1 MRWMNKLFLK
11 GNNRG
16 AALIAVLVAMIF
28 VSVLGTVVMSVTI
41 TNIHMKE
48 MDQSGKKNFYSS
60 EELMNELTLNLND
73 KAAVAMQKAYTSML
87 EEYITVSKNSA
98 EEIQEIYS
106 RKYLENLTA
115 IFWDQ
120 VNASRH
126 DQRAQVDKTLDENNE
141 QKLVFVVA
149 CYQTDI
155 IKDCLPAEYRDCV
168 QIDDGLSP
176 SETNAGEYDY
186 DMNKDQALFVCDYI
200 NGRFT
205 LQNVRLVFD
214 EQGYESIITT
224 DIVFNTPVLNF
235 SGSNLD
241 KEYMGYAL
249 IADNAIDVSASNVQI
264 MGNAYAGAGGI
275 YTSGGNWGTLPSK
288 FKGDLVVTRGDI
300 VANGGQS
307 LVLGDD
313 TNSTTK
319 RTQIWAENLVTEGSG
334 VLKLYGNSYIS
345 DDLTLNGENSKVEVH
360 GNYYG
365 YNFQKNYD
373 SANIETSNAA
383 YSSAIIV
390 NAKGATLDLTDASS
404 LLLAGRTFISR
415 GVKGNSTNSQDIM
428 LGESASIRT
437 NQLAYSVSEKYLSD
451 IFDKNGNVIGK
462 EMTADNVSSLQAK
475 LQINNLDSY
484 LNQANRVTAYYYM
497 DKATMGAEG
506 YTPEARYY
514 LNFASPQK
522 ANDFFAVCYA
532 QNMDTMDTN
541 ADNYAG
547 NMAIRLDED
556 NTLLTLAGDI
566 MYKDKDDAVDAA
578 YTVKSV
584 TMDGRWEKDGS
595 VFNAAAAYAIKY
607 KSLQMYLE
615 ETHNGLSVKEARV
628 TDKTED
634 TLFEYLISKDGIET
648 YKKKFEQSSDAKISD
663 SKKTYIRVVNSS
675 GENGKNKR
683 VIVYT
688 EEKDYT
694 IPDEYT
700 EGIIVAKGNVQVN
713 KEFEGMII
721 ADGTISF
728 SVNATVTSNRLMVAG
743 MLEAE
748 KNSGREANISILF
761 NDYNQLK
768 DDVIGTVALD
778 HYVTYDNWVKS
789 GE

>member
-186 DMNKDQALFVCDYI
+186 DRNKDQALFVCDYI

-428 LGESASIRT
+428 LGESASVRT
-437 NQLAYSVSEKYLSD
+437 NQLAYSVPEDCLKITKTDDGTITSVKLEADGAGKLS
-451 IFDKNGNVIGK
+451 
-462 EMTADNVSSLQAK
+462 SK
-475 LQINNLDSY
+475 LGISNIMNY
-484 LNQANRVTAYYYM
+484 LNSAHPITTYYYV
-497 DKATMGAEG
+497 DTATFGSAG
-506 YTPEARYY
+506 VKPIARHY
-514 LNFASPQK
+514 LNFGSPQQ

-532 QNMDTMDTN
+532 QNADTMNVN
-541 ADNYAG
+541 AANYAG
-547 NMAIRLDED
+547 NMAIILDEGS
-556 NTLLTLAGDI
+556 TMLTLAGDI
-566 MYKDKDDAVDAA
+566 MYKNIGDAEEAA
-578 YTVKSV
+578 YRVKKV
-584 TMDGRWEKDGS
+584 TIDGRWDENGT
-595 VFNAAAAYAIKY
+595 VFDAAAAYAIKY
-607 KSLQMYLE
+607 KSLQTYLE
-615 ETHNGLSVKEARV
+615 EAHNGLTEADVRV
-628 TDKTED
+628 EDKTKD
-634 TLFEYLISKDGIET
+634 TMFENLISTSGMNTYKEKCDSGIEV
-648 YKKKFEQSSDAKISD
+648 KDNN
-663 SKKTYIRVVNSS
+663 TYIRIVKEYDSNR
-675 GENGKNKR
+675 KR
-683 VIVYT
+683 VMVLT
-688 EEKDYT
+688 NAADYT
-694 IPDEYT
+694 VPDEYI
-700 EGIIVAKGNVQVN
+700 EGIIVSTGNVKVN
-713 KEFEGMII
+713 SNFEGLII
-721 ADGTISF
+721 ADGNISF
-728 SVNATVTSNRLMVAG
+728 ASNATVTSNRLMVAG

-748 KNSGREANISILF
+748 KNSGREANMSILF
-761 NDYNQLK
+761 NDYNKLK

-778 HYVTYDNWVKS
+778 HFVTYDNWVKS

>member
-1 MRWMNKLFLK
+1 MSWMNRLFLK
-11 GNNRG
+11 KNNRG
-16 AALIAVLVAMIF
+16 AALIAVIVAMIF

-41 TNIHMKE
+41 TNIHMKD

-60 EELMNELTLNLND
+60 EELMDALTLNLND

-87 EEYITVSKNSA
+87 EEYVVVAQNSS
-98 EEIQEIYS
+98 EDIQEAYS
-106 RKYLENLTA
+106 RKYLENLTTV
-115 IFWDQ
+115 FWDGKSE
-120 VNASRH
+120 SRK
-126 DQRAQVDKTLDENNE
+126 DQRMKVGDKLDYDNNAP
-141 QKLVFVVA
+141 LIFVVG
-149 CYQTDI
+149 CYNTDL
-155 IKDCLPAEYRDCV
+155 IKECLPAEYQDCV
-168 QIDDGLSP
+168 QIQNGMTKNEQGKDV
-176 SETNAGEYDY
+176 YDST
-186 DMNKDQALFVCDYI
+186 KDQALFVCDYV

-205 LQNVRLVFD
+205 LQNIRLVFD
-214 EQGYESIITT
+214 ENGYESIITT

-235 SGSNLD
+235 DGSNLD

-249 IADNAIDVSASNVQI
+249 IADNAIDVSASNVTI
-264 MGNAYAGAGGI
+264 NGNAYAGAGGI
-275 YTSGGNWGTLPSK
+275 KTSGGNWSNAASK
-288 FKGDLVVTRGDI
+288 FNGDMVVTRGDI
-300 VANGGQS
+300 VVNGGQM
-307 LVLGDD
+307 LVVGD
-313 TNSTTK
+313 STK
-319 RTQIWAENLVTEGSG
+319 KTQIWAENLVAEGTG
-334 VLKLYGNSYIS
+334 NLTLYGNSYIS
-345 DDLTLNGENSKVEVH
+345 DDLTLNGANSTVKVF

-365 YNFQKNYD
+365 YNFQENYD
-373 SANIETSNAA
+373 TEEVATTNAA
-383 YSSAIIV
+383 HSSAIII